1 MIPVNW
7 VPGHKSTTT
16 LGVISGARHV
26 SAMKTTVLRLG
37 HRPQRDKR
45 LSTHLLLAARAFGAS
60 GAFYA
65 GIRDPGLE
73 GSVRKIVR
81 DWGGDFSVE
90 YAGNWKRVVR
100 DWEGGVVHLT
110 MYGLPAQDIVHE
122 VTTGEGPLLVVV
134 GGPKVPGDVFELADW
149 NVSVTLQPHSEVSA
163 LALFL
168 HMLYG
173 GAELSMEYPGARLRI
188 VPSARG
194 KELAVSK
201 D

>member
-1 MIPVNW
+1 
-7 VPGHKSTTT
+7 
-16 LGVISGARHV
+16 
-26 SAMKTTVLRLG
+26 MKTMVLRLG

-60 GAFYA
+60 GSFYA
-65 GIRDPGLE
+65 GTRDPGLE
-73 GSVRKIVR
+73 ESIRKIVR

-90 YAGNWKRVVR
+90 YTGNWRRVVR

-110 MYGLPAQDIVHE
+110 MYGLPMQDVVHE
-122 VTTGEGPLLVVV
+122 VAAGEEPLLVVV
-134 GGPKVPGDVFELADW
+134 GGPKVPGDVFGLADW
-149 NVSVTLQPHSEVSA
+149 NISVTLQPHSEVSA

-168 HMLYG
+168 HMLCG
-173 GAELSMEYPGARLRI
+173 DEGLSREYPGARLRI